1 MVVRSRLLLVFVF
14 VSDLPI
20 LPNYTSLITGLDS
33 YYPYPWDM
41 TEAALD
47 NRYYTRDTVLH
58 IERDVPLVIRF
69 YFRFFRIAFS

>member
-47 NRYYTRDTVLH
+47 NRYYTCDNALT
-58 IERDVPLVIRF
+58 IEREVPTIIRF
-69 YFRFFRIAFS
+69 

>member
-1 MVVRSRLLLVFVF
+1 MVVRSRLLLVLFF

-47 NRYYTRDTVLH
+47 NRYYTSESALT

-69 YFRFFRIAFS
+69 